1 MNYKNKYALLKI
13 REVPGFSNLKYAAKQ
28 GISFDELAKVGLLP
42 GREKSFYESGD
53 YFEGTY
59 ETIRF
64 RASTVET
71 YESDNSALTVFD
83 GQVIVFPHFT
93 RLKQVKRL
101 YRFSPRNKVGR

>member
-1 MNYKNKYALLKI
+1 MNWQKW
-13 REVPGFSNLKYAAKQ
+13 VFC
-28 GISFDELAKVGLLP
+28 P

-71 YESDNSALTVFD
+71 HESDNSALTVFD
-83 GQVIVFPHFT
+83 GQVIVFSTFHAFKTSETGYTDFPQET
-93 RLKQVKRL
+93 KWEDERIDPSGK
-101 YRFSPRNKVGR
+101 SRNRE